1 MYKVIYIFAFTL
13 KNKSS
18 FDFPSSTLPFRFVNF
33 VALNLDVDFKD
44 YCDAGDSDR
53 GDEEDDEK
61 LIVVRKL
68 KLIRFLYI
76 NIIINY

>member
-1 MYKVIYIFAFTL
+1 MLTL
-13 KNKSS
+13 KIIAMSS
-18 FDFPSSTLPFRFVNF
+18 
-33 VALNLDVDFKD
+33 
-44 YCDAGDSDR
+44 DSRD
-53 GDEEDDEK
+53 DEEDDEK

>member
-1 MYKVIYIFAFTL
+1 M

-44 YCDAGDSDR
+44 YCDVGDTRD
-53 GDEEDDEK
+53 DEEDDEK